1 MSFRLPVV
9 RLGLVG
15 ALGFSFA
22 WVHDVLVRGSG
33 GFVWKVAFGYVLFCG
48 KWILHGIKNVPDT
61 IVLIRQVQ
69 DERGVWKKRGFGA
82 ACPVLRNVPELD

>member
-1 MSFRLPVV
+1 
-9 RLGLVG
+9 VG

-22 WVHDVLVRGSG
+22 WVHGVLVLGSG

-61 IVLIRQVQ
+61 TVLVRRVQ
-69 DERGVWKKRGFGA
+69 NESSVRKKRGFGA